1 MAKEKSKII
10 FICSDCGA
18 DYAHWLGQCNA
29 CRAWDTVKESKL
41 PPPAKGRPH
50 GYAGER
56 SEVKTMAQVAST
68 SAPRFSS
75 GLAEFD
81 RVLGGGVVPGSVVL
95 VGGDP
100 GVGKST
106 VLLQVCCELTGR
118 MKVLYITGE
127 ESLQQITMRA
137 KRLELPDHG
146 LLLLAETR
154 IEEICEIALREKPQV
169 IVIDSIQTMQAA
181 QVNSSPGSVTQ
192 VRESAAQLTTFAKH
206 TDTAIFLIGHVT
218 KSGDLA
224 GPRVLEH
231 IIDVVCYIEGGSDS
245 RYRVLRAVKNRYGA
259 VNELGV
265 FAMTDRGLKE
275 VKNPSAIF
283 LTKHEQPMPGSAVM
297 VIWEGSRPLLVEIQ
311 ALADDSYGENPR
323 RVTLGLD
330 YNRLAML
337 LAVLHKHGR
346 VATYNKD
353 VFVNVVGG
361 IRVNETS
368 ADLALLLAVVSS
380 LKNKPLPVDLVAF
393 GEIGLAGEIR
403 PVPGGQERLR
413 EAAKH
418 GFKKAL
424 VPKANAPR
432 QTIKG
437 LEVIAVG
444 KLAEALE
451 IL

>member
-1 MAKEKSKII
+1 MAKDKPI
-10 FICSDCGA
+10 FLCTDCGA
-18 DYAHWLGQCNA
+18 DFSHWQGQCSS
-29 CRAWDTVKESKL
+29 CGAWDTLKETKL
-41 PPPAKGRPH
+41 APAPRGERS

-56 SEVKTMAQVAST
+56 SEVKTMAQVATT

-75 GLAEFD
+75 GLTEFD
-81 RVLGGGVVPGSVVL
+81 RVLGGGVVPGSVAL

-106 VLLQVCCELTGR
+106 VLLQVCCGLAGR
-118 MKVLYITGE
+118 MKVLYVTGE

-137 KRLELPDHG
+137 QRLELPDHG

-154 IEEICEIALREKPQV
+154 IEEICEIAAREKPQV
-169 IVIDSIQTMQAA
+169 IVIDSIQTMQTAR
-181 QVNSSPGSVTQ
+181 VNSAPGSVSQ
-192 VRESAAQLTTFAKH
+192 VRESAAFLTTFAKH
-206 TDTAIFLIGHVT
+206 SDTAIFLVGHVT

-231 IIDVVCYIEGGSDS
+231 IIDVVCYIEGGNDS

-283 LTKHEQPMPGSAVM
+283 LTRYEQPMPGSAIM

-330 YNRLAML
+330 YQRLAML
-337 LAVLHKHGR
+337 LAVLHRHGR
-346 VATYNKD
+346 IATYDKD

-361 IRVNETS
+361 IRVSETS
-368 ADLALLLAVVSS
+368 ADLALVLAVVSS
-380 LKNKPLPVDLVAF
+380 LKNQPLPADLVIF
-393 GEIGLAGEIR
+393 GEVGLAGEIR

-418 GFKKAL
+418 GFKRAL
-424 VPKANAPR
+424 APKANAPR
-432 QTIKG
+432 QPIKG
-437 LEVIAVG
+437 LEVIPVT
-444 KLAEALE
+444 KLSEALE
-451 IL
+451 IF